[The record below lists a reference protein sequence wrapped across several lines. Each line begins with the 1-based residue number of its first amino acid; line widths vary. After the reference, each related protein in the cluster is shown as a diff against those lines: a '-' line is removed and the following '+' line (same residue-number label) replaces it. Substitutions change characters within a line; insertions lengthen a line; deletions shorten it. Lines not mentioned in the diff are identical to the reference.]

1 MNMDSRYT
9 ALALLLLISAGCA
22 GPGRESFETA
32 RKLDAQNRYEDA
44 LSMYED
50 AVTKEAGN
58 IEYRSGLDKVR
69 KQLVSGYLSA
79 ANQQLQ
85 KTPAT
90 YDLLRSA
97 QGFVDK
103 ALKTEPENSEVKEVA
118 VRIKTEM
125 DRMSKKAAETYAQG
139 TRALE
144 SRDWRTALE
153 RFREI
158 RAYYPGYLDLP
169 GKIAATESGA
179 AAFYLKEAE
188 QARKDDNVE
197 ALVKNLESALYFQPG
212 NGQLAVLLKETKE
225 KNTASAN
232 LSKASALA
240 TEGRWDKAGVYLKRA
255 AALNPTQAEKE
266 RIASLLST
274 GGASLMDKA
283 GAAIAGRQ
291 FYTAYLN
298 VMTAFEFSPSSFST
312 PKADTI
318 RGNLITA
325 IMAQVD
331 QLDTSGHTGL
341 ALYWAECAYQV
352 SGPNKDVQA
361 RVRGLKDK
369 LKQRVVKKIAIMDFN
384 PPGSNADAGR
394 LVTDS
399 LLSYMTRNAG
409 GDVKILARDVLGA
422 LIKEIEMGQA
432 GLYDIESA
440 KKSGKLKGTDVFIF
454 GSLLQYNVEKNVEE
468 GQKTVIAKVG
478 IDKQP
483 NPEYTVWAN
492 ANQGAGDR
500 RNAPPAFIERDRTE
514 TIRYKVA
521 THRKTAFVTIS
532 FRGVDVESGEV
543 VITKTL
549 KSRKEATGTYSEGVD
564 VAGIPYQKLE
574 LPSDSDL
581 LEKAVEEAISDLGQ
595 QVLSRFQNLQ
605 ETSLNNAEMLKK
617 RGEND
622 AALEKYMDAVMTEE
636 VKNLKSPISEAA
648 RKGIDQL
655 LKQSENYQG

>member
-1 MNMDSRYT
+1 MDTRY
-9 ALALLLLISAGCA
+9 AVIALLILITAGCA

-32 RKLDAQNRYEDA
+32 RKLDAQNRFEDA

-50 AVTKEAGN
+50 AVSKEAGN
-58 IEYRSGLDKVR
+58 AEYRSGLEKVR
-69 KQLVSGYLSA
+69 KQLASGYISA
-79 ANQQLQ
+79 ANRQLE
-85 KTPAT
+85 KMPAT

-97 QGFVDK
+97 QSSIDK
-103 ALKTEPENSEVKEVA
+103 ALRTDPESSEAKTASA
-118 VRIKTEM
+118 RIKSEM
-125 DRMSKKAAETYAQG
+125 DRMVKKASDSYSQG

-158 RAYYPGYLDLP
+158 RTYYPGYLDLP
-169 GKIAATESGA
+169 NKIAATESGA

-188 QARKDDNVE
+188 NARKEDNVE
-197 ALVKNLESALYFQPG
+197 ALVASLESALVFQPG
-212 NGQLAVLLKETKE
+212 NSQLASLLKETKE
-225 KNTASAN
+225 KNTASVN
-232 LSKASALA
+232 LAKASTLA
-240 TEGRWDKAGVYLKRA
+240 AEGRWEKAGVYLKRA
-255 AALNPTQAEKE
+255 SALNPTQAEKD
-266 RIASLLST
+266 RIASLYST
-274 GGASLMDKA
+274 GGANLMDKA
-283 GAAIAGRQ
+283 VAAIASRHI
-291 FYTAYLN
+291 YTAYLN
-298 VMTAFEFSPSSFST
+298 VMSAFEFSPSSFNT
-312 PKADTI
+312 PKADAI

-331 QLDTSGHTGL
+331 PLDTAGHTGL
-341 ALYWAECAYQV
+341 ALYWAECAYKV

-384 PPGSNADAGR
+384 PPGNNADAGR

-478 IDKQP
+478 VDRQP

-492 ANQGAGDR
+492 ANPNAAAGARG
-500 RNAPPAFIERDRTE
+500 NAPPAFIERDRTE

-521 THRKTAFVTIS
+521 AHRKTAFVTIS
-532 FRGVDVESGEV
+532 FRGIDVESGEV

-574 LPSDSDL
+574 LPSDNDL

-605 ETSLNNAEMLKK
+605 ESYLNSAEMLKK
-617 RGEND
+617 RGDND

-636 VKNLKSPISEAA
+636 VKNIKSPVSEAA
-648 RKGIDQL
+648 RKGIDRL
-655 LKQSENYQG
+655 LKQSENHQG